1 MQMSNMDFSP
11 PDRGSGGAGGF
22 KKMVAGGGVAL
33 MVVLFIAVTWAAVE
47 IYKKTS
53 MPGGAGLV
61 KWRTVSEGVSEARQK
76 GRPVLFDFTAE
87 WCPPCRAMEHNVFS
101 DERVA
106 QAMNESFIP
115 VRVLDRMREEGTNP
129 AAVQEAQEKYQI
141 EGFPTLLAASGE
153 GQEYARLV
161 GYHPKSQVSAW
172 LAAVLSAHEKSAR
185 GGAPQ

>member
-1 MQMSNMDFSP
+1 MSSMDFSP
-11 PDRGSGGAGGF
+11 LDGGSGRASGF
-22 KKMVAGGGVAL
+22 KKTMTGGGVSL
-33 MVVLFIAVTWAAVE
+33 MVILFIAATWAAVE
-47 IYKKTS
+47 IYKKTA

-61 KWRTVSEGVSEARQK
+61 KWRAVREGVSEARQK

-101 DERVA
+101 DEKVA
-106 QAMNESFIP
+106 QVMNESFVP
-115 VRVLDRMREEGTNP
+115 VRVLDRMREEGANP
-129 AAVQEAQEKYQI
+129 DAVQEAQEKYQI
-141 EGFPTLLAASGE
+141 EGFPTLLAASAE

-172 LAAVLSAHEKSAR
+172 LGAVLSAHEKSPR